1 MGRVPPSLKFTA
13 LPFSSPLLLA
23 KMSQDKRSLT
33 GISDSGKHISIFK
46 KNKKL
51 FLVVFASL
59 LLVTTIIAI
68 VTGVNSHKSSKNEG
82 THAIVKSSCSSTLYP
97 ELCYSAVVAVPGAT
111 SNLASQKDVIE
122 LSINL
127 TTKAVQHNFFTVQ
140 KLLATK
146 KLTKR
151 EKIALHDCLETIDET
166 LDELHE
172 ALVDLNE
179 YPNNKSLKKHADD
192 LKTLLSS
199 AITNQETCL
208 DGFSHDEADKK
219 VRKAL
224 LKGQIHVEKMCSNV
238 LAMIKNMTDTDV
250 ANELKTTSRKL
261 AQEKE
266 GDESGWPEWMS
277 VADRRLLQS
286 SSVTPDV
293 VVAADGSGNYKTV
306 SAAVAAAPKKSS
318 KRYIIRIKAGVYREN
333 VDVPKDLTN
342 IMFMGDGRKTTII
355 TASRNVVDGSTT
367 FNSATVAAVGQGFLA
382 RGITFQNTA
391 GPSKHQAVALRVGS
405 DLSAFYD
412 CDMLA
417 YQDTLYVHS
426 NRQFFINCLVAG
438 TVDFIFGNAAAVL
451 QDCDIHARRPNS
463 GQKNMVTAQG
473 RTDPNQNTGIVIQKS
488 RIGATSDL
496 LPVKSSFPTYLGRP
510 WKEYSRTVIMQSS
523 ITDVIHPAGWFE
535 WSGSFAL
542 NTLYY
547 AEYQNSGAGAGT
559 SGRVT
564 WKGYRVLKSSAEAQ
578 GFTPGNFI
586 AGGSWLRSTTFPFSL
601 GL

>member
-1 MGRVPPSLKFTA
+1 MLV
-13 LPFSSPLLLA
+13 A
-23 KMSQDKRSLT
+23 KMTQDKQSLT

-51 FLVVFASL
+51 FLVILASL

-68 VTGVNSHKSSKNEG
+68 VAGVNSHKSSKNEG
-82 THAIVKSSCSSTLYP
+82 THAILKSSCSSTLYP
-97 ELCYSAVVAVPGAT
+97 ELCYSAVATVPGAT

-127 TTKAVQHNFFTVQ
+127 TTKAVQHNFFTVE
-140 KLLATK
+140 KLIATK

-151 EKIALHDCLETIDET
+151 EKTALHDCLEIIDET

-172 ALVDLNE
+172 ALVDLND

-250 ANELKTTSRKL
+250 ANELKTTNRKL
-261 AQEKE
+261 MQEKE
-266 GDESGWPEWMS
+266 GNESEWPEWMS

-333 VDVPKDLTN
+333 VDVPKDKTN

-367 FNSATVAAVGQGFLA
+367 FNSATVGESTILP
-382 RGITFQNTA
+382 
-391 GPSKHQAVALRVGS
+391 PSFSNL
-405 DLSAFYD
+405 FY
-412 CDMLA
+412 
-417 YQDTLYVHS
+417 
-426 NRQFFINCLVAG
+426 
-438 TVDFIFGNAAAVL
+438 
-451 QDCDIHARRPNS
+451 
-463 GQKNMVTAQG
+463 
-473 RTDPNQNTGIVIQKS
+473 
-488 RIGATSDL
+488 
-496 LPVKSSFPTYLGRP
+496 LPVYSFPYFYCIFFDEMFHIDG
-510 WKEYSRTVIMQSS
+510 V
-523 ITDVIHPAGWFE
+523 HCC
-535 WSGSFAL
+535 
-542 NTLYY
+542 
-547 AEYQNSGAGAGT
+547 
-559 SGRVT
+559 
-564 WKGYRVLKSSAEAQ
+564 
-578 GFTPGNFI
+578 
-586 AGGSWLRSTTFPFSL
+586 
-601 GL
+601 

>member
-1 MGRVPPSLKFTA
+1 MT
-13 LPFSSPLLLA
+13 
-23 KMSQDKRSLT
+23 QEKRNLT

-59 LLVTTIIAI
+59 LLVTAIIAI
-68 VTGVNSHKSSKNEG
+68 VTGVNSHKNSKNEG
-82 THAIVKSSCSSTLYP
+82 THAIVKSSCSSTRYP

-127 TTKAVQHNFFTVQ
+127 TAKAVQHNFFTVE
-140 KLLATK
+140 KLMATK

-151 EKIALHDCLETIDET
+151 EKIALHDCLENIDET

-172 ALVDLNE
+172 ALEDLNE
-179 YPNNKSLKKHADD
+179 YPKKKSLTKHADD

-199 AITNQETCL
+199 AITNQVTCL
-208 DGFSHDEADKK
+208 DGFSHDKADKK

-224 LKGQIHVEKMCSNV
+224 LKGQIHAEKMCCNV

-261 AQEKE
+261 AQEKD

-306 SAAVAAAPKKSS
+306 AAAVAAAPKKSS
-318 KRYIIRIKAGVYREN
+318 TRYIIRIKAGVYREN
-333 VDVPKDLTN
+333 VDVTKEMTN

-367 FNSATVAAVGQGFLA
+367 FNSATV
-382 RGITFQNTA
+382 
-391 GPSKHQAVALRVGS
+391 
-405 DLSAFYD
+405 
-412 CDMLA
+412 
-417 YQDTLYVHS
+417 
-426 NRQFFINCLVAG
+426 
-438 TVDFIFGNAAAVL
+438 
-451 QDCDIHARRPNS
+451 
-463 GQKNMVTAQG
+463 
-473 RTDPNQNTGIVIQKS
+473 
-488 RIGATSDL
+488 
-496 LPVKSSFPTYLGRP
+496 
-510 WKEYSRTVIMQSS
+510 
-523 ITDVIHPAGWFE
+523 
-535 WSGSFAL
+535 
-542 NTLYY
+542 
-547 AEYQNSGAGAGT
+547 
-559 SGRVT
+559 
-564 WKGYRVLKSSAEAQ
+564 
-578 GFTPGNFI
+578 
-586 AGGSWLRSTTFPFSL
+586 
-601 GL
+601 

>member
-1 MGRVPPSLKFTA
+1 MT
-13 LPFSSPLLLA
+13 
-23 KMSQDKRSLT
+23 QDKRNLT

-59 LLVTTIIAI
+59 LLVTAIIAI

-82 THAIVKSSCSSTLYP
+82 THAIVKSSCSSTRYP

-127 TTKAVQHNFFTVQ
+127 TAKAVQHNFFTVE
-140 KLLATK
+140 KLMATK

-151 EKIALHDCLETIDET
+151 EKIALHDCLENIDET

-172 ALVDLNE
+172 ALEDLNE
-179 YPNNKSLKKHADD
+179 YPKKKSLTKHADD

-199 AITNQETCL
+199 AITNQVTCL
-208 DGFSHDEADKK
+208 DGFSHDKADKK

-224 LKGQIHVEKMCSNV
+224 LKGQIHAEKMCCNV

-261 AQEKE
+261 AQEKDS
-266 GDESGWPEWMS
+266 DESGWPEWMS

-318 KRYIIRIKAGVYREN
+318 TRYIIRIKAGVYREN
-333 VDVPKDLTN
+333 VDVTKEMTN

-405 DLSAFYD
+405 DLSAFYE

-542 NTLYY
+542 STLYY

-564 WKGYRVLKSSAEAQ
+564 WKGYRVLTSAAEAQ

-586 AGGSWLRSTTFPFSL
+586 AGSSWLRSTTFPFSL

>member
-1 MGRVPPSLKFTA
+1 MT
-13 LPFSSPLLLA
+13 
-23 KMSQDKRSLT
+23 QEKRNLT

-59 LLVTTIIAI
+59 LLVTAIIAI
-68 VTGVNSHKSSKNEG
+68 VTGVNSHKNSKNEG
-82 THAIVKSSCSSTLYP
+82 THAIVKSSCSSTRYP

-127 TTKAVQHNFFTVQ
+127 TAKAVQHNFFTVE
-140 KLLATK
+140 KLMATK

-151 EKIALHDCLETIDET
+151 EKIALHDCLENIDET

-172 ALVDLNE
+172 ALEDLNE
-179 YPNNKSLKKHADD
+179 YPKKKSLTKHADD

-199 AITNQETCL
+199 AITNQVSCL
-208 DGFSHDEADKK
+208 DGFSHDKADKK

-224 LKGQIHVEKMCSNV
+224 LKGQIHAEKMCCNV

-261 AQEKE
+261 AQEKD

-306 SAAVAAAPKKSS
+306 AAAVAAAPKKSS
-318 KRYIIRIKAGVYREN
+318 TRYIIRIKAGVYREN
-333 VDVPKDLTN
+333 VDVTKEMTN

-367 FNSATVAAVGQGFLA
+367 FNSATVGESDIYYLIPFLQHLFS
-382 RGITFQNTA
+382 IY
-391 GPSKHQAVALRVGS
+391 L
-405 DLSAFYD
+405 L
-412 CDMLA
+412 
-417 YQDTLYVHS
+417 
-426 NRQFFINCLVAG
+426 
-438 TVDFIFGNAAAVL
+438 
-451 QDCDIHARRPNS
+451 IHFLF
-463 GQKNMVTAQG
+463 M
-473 RTDPNQNTGIVIQKS
+473 
-488 RIGATSDL
+488 
-496 LPVKSSFPTYLGRP
+496 
-510 WKEYSRTVIMQSS
+510 WM
-523 ITDVIHPAGWFE
+523 
-535 WSGSFAL
+535 
-542 NTLYY
+542 
-547 AEYQNSGAGAGT
+547 
-559 SGRVT
+559 
-564 WKGYRVLKSSAEAQ
+564 
-578 GFTPGNFI
+578 
-586 AGGSWLRSTTFPFSL
+586 
-601 GL
+601 